1 MPRFQFPSF
10 SCDTHCHLIGPRTLF
25 PFTPARASDPAADAT
40 KAMLAAM
47 HQRLGIDRAVIVQSG
62 LHGTDPSVTLDAIAT
77 SEGRYRGV
85 ALVETGLPDREL
97 ELLHAGGIRGI
108 RLNLVSYPDGP
119 PNLPD
124 LMRLADQA
132 SNLGWHFLLH
142 LRSEQI
148 LMFSGHLRKLR
159 IALVFDHLGRI
170 DPSRGPNQPAVQRL
184 LEFLEDGNCWVKIAA
199 VDKLSRQ
206 PYPFCDVA
214 EIASKL
220 VDAAPDRVIWG
231 SDWPHP
237 DARGL
242 RHGVMPEDEDL
253 AALIPSY
260 APNAMLQRKLL
271 VENPARL
278 YGFPSRAASVM
289 SV

>member
-1 MPRFQFPSF
+1 MEMPAFQFPSL

-25 PFTPARASDPAADAT
+25 PFTSARASDAAANAT
-40 KAMLAAM
+40 KAMLATM
-47 HQRLGIDRAVIVQSG
+47 HRRLGIERAVIVQSG

-77 SEGRYRGV
+77 SQGRYRGV
-85 ALVETGLPDREL
+85 ALVEAGIRDREL
-97 ELLHAGGIRGI
+97 EVLHTGGIRGI
-108 RLNLVSYPDGP
+108 RLNFLSHPNSP
-119 PNLPD
+119 PNSAD
-124 LMRLADQA
+124 LVRLADRA
-132 SNLGWHFLLH
+132 ANLGWHFLLH

-148 LMFSGHLRKLR
+148 LTFSGFLRKLR
-159 IALVFDHLGRI
+159 VSLVFDHLGRI
-170 DPSRGPNQPAVQRL
+170 DPSRGTNQPAVQRL
-184 LEFLEDGNCWVKIAA
+184 LEFLANGNCWVKIAA

-206 PYPFCDVA
+206 LYPFRDVA

-242 RHGVMPEDEDL
+242 RHGVVPKDEAL
-253 AALIPSY
+253 AALVQSY
-260 APNAMLQRKLL
+260 APDAVLQRKLL

-278 YGFPSRAASVM
+278 YGFPDAILPS
-289 SV
+289 

>member
-1 MPRFQFPSF
+1 MPSFQFPSF

-25 PFTPARASDPAADAT
+25 PFTPARAGDTAADAT

-47 HQRLGIDRAVIVQSG
+47 HRRLGIERAIIVQSG
-62 LHGTDPSVTLDAIAT
+62 LHGTDPSVTLDAIAS

-85 ALVETGLPDREL
+85 ALVEPGIKDREL

-108 RLNLVSYPDGP
+108 RHNFVSYPDGP
-119 PNLPD
+119 PNPAD
-124 LMRLADQA
+124 LVRLAEQA
-132 SNLGWHFLLH
+132 ASLGWHFLLH

-148 LMFSGHLRKLR
+148 LTLSGLLRMLR
-159 IALVFDHLGRI
+159 VSLVFDHLGRI
-170 DPSRGPNQPAVQRL
+170 DPSRGPNQPAVERL
-184 LEFLEDGNCWVKIAA
+184 LEFVADGNCWVKIAA

-206 PYPFCDVA
+206 PYPFPDVV
-214 EIASKL
+214 EIVSKL
-220 VDAAPDRVIWG
+220 VGAAPDRVIWG

-242 RHGVMPEDEDL
+242 RHGVIPEDEDL

-260 APNAMLQRKLL
+260 APNAALQRKLL

-278 YGFPSRAASVM
+278 YGFP
-289 SV
+289 